1 MIISS
6 LPTERKREEIRE
18 RKEGR
23 EREFFSLSATGH
35 WAIRLGDGKQI
46 YCPVRQAAPD
56 RHTKGLF
63 KSNIHF
69 LQVPWPLGY
78 RRSQ

>member
-1 MIISS
+1 M
-6 LPTERKREEIRE
+6 KRDFLIVGKRT
-18 RKEGR
+18 
-23 EREFFSLSATGH
+23 L
-35 WAIRLGDGKQI
+35 AIHLGDRKQR
-46 YCPVRQAAPD
+46 YYPVRQAAPD